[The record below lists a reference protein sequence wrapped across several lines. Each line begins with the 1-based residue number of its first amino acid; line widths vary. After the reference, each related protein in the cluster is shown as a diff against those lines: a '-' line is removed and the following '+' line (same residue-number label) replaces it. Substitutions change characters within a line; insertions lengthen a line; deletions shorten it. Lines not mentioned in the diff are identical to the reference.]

1 MMKKRL
7 WTMVLATLLLFSL
20 CACGGEG
27 AQKEQTLDLDAMA
40 EALRTCGYFSDVME
54 RVDSISVSEMLL
66 LSEDRTEA
74 APEDLVD
81 SRYYGVTTGV
91 TANQFI
97 LLEGTDAEAAERL
110 EQALRTY
117 AEDQKSG
124 FDLYFPEQAARFE
137 DPVLVRQGKYV
148 LFAIGE
154 DKEPLADLC
163 ERLIQ
168 GETGSPNES

>member
-1 MMKKRL
+1 MMKKGL
-7 WTMVLATLLLFSL
+7 AAIVLAALLLLATS
-20 CACGGEG
+20 ACGGG
-27 AQKEQTLDLDAMA
+27 DSQKEPELDLDAMA
-40 EALRTCGYFSDVME
+40 ETLRTCGYFSDVME
-54 RVDSISVSEMLL
+54 KVDSISVSEMLL

-97 LLEGTDAEAAERL
+97 LLEGTDAAAAERL
-110 EQALRTY
+110 EAALRTY

-137 DPVLVRQGKYV
+137 DPILVRQGKYV

-163 ERLIQ
+163 ERLMN
-168 GETGSPNES
+168 GETEGQT

>member
-1 MMKKRL
+1 MEMTRCLMMRKRL
-7 WTMVLATLLLFSL
+7 LTMALAALLLFSL
-20 CACGGEG
+20 TACGGE
-27 AQKEQTLDLDAMA
+27 
-40 EALRTCGYFSDVME
+40 DVME

-66 LSEDRTEA
+66 LSEDRVEA
-74 APEDLVD
+74 TPEDLVD

-137 DPVLVRQGKYV
+137 DPILVREGKYV

-163 ERLIQ
+163 GRLMR
-168 GETGSPNES
+168 GEDGN

>member
-1 MMKKRL
+1 MKKRL
-7 WTMVLATLLLFSL
+7 LAMVLVALLLLSL
-20 CACGGEG
+20 SACGGEG
-27 AQKEQTLDLDAMA
+27 AQKELVLDLDAMA
-40 EALRTCGYFSDVME
+40 ETLRTCGYFSDVME
-54 RVDSISVSEMLL
+54 RVDAISVPEMLL
-66 LSEDRTEA
+66 LSEDRVEA

-137 DPVLVRQGKYV
+137 DPILVRQGKYV

-154 DKEPLADLC
+154 DKEPLAELC
-163 ERLIQ
+163 EQLMR
-168 GETGSPNES
+168 GETEN